1 MKKYFYITITCLLPF
16 ISFAESTEVPF
27 TLEDRDRLIRLEENV
42 QSLQYEIR
50 EFKAE
55 MREFRAEIRAD
66 IRMLIYTFFG
76 GIFVLISSVV
86 GFVLWDRRTTLA
98 PVVKENNSIKQALI
112 DFSEKNSIMK
122 KALKRVAISEH
133 LTH

>member
-1 MKKYFYITITCLLPF
+1 MLPF

-66 IRMLIYTFFG
+66 IRKLRIFFC
-76 GIFVLISSVV
+76 
-86 GFVLWDRRTTLA
+86 
-98 PVVKENNSIKQALI
+98 
-112 DFSEKNSIMK
+112 
-122 KALKRVAISEH
+122 
-133 LTH
+133 